1 MLTNTS
7 LITPPNFF
15 LLGTTHFPT
24 HLLAS
29 PLPTLF
35 EAGVACLGPLY
46 VKEIRKVLGERPPK
60 FLLLTHMHFDHCG
73 AAAYLKAAFP
83 GITIGASQK
92 AAEIIARPH
101 AVETMARLNDDVK
114 RWVDAETPH
123 MARQVP
129 FQPFDVDLV
138 LSDGDR
144 IDVGGGL
151 VVEVMETPG
160 HTRDSLSFYIP
171 QYKLAL
177 VGESCGIIDPS
188 GFASAEFLSDFE
200 DYLANLERFSAM
212 DVEIV
217 SQSHFQLFSGDD
229 ARTFFNR
236 AIGVA
241 LAFRERVEQLL
252 DQENGDVSKVIALIK
267 AEEYDSRPG
276 PKQPLAAYMLN
287 LEARVRHLSEHHPAE
302 HHPTGH

>member
-46 VKEIRKVLGERPPK
+46 VKEIRKVLGGREPR

-83 GITIGASQK
+83 DITIGASRK
-92 AAEIIARPH
+92 AAEIIQRPH
-101 AVETMARLNDDVK
+101 AIETMARLNDDVK

-123 MARQVP
+123 MAREVP
-129 FQPFDVDLV
+129 FQPFEVDLV

-144 IDVGGGL
+144 IDVGGG
-151 VVEVMETPG
+151 VWVEVLETPG
-160 HTRDSLSFYIP
+160 HTRDSLSYYIP

-200 DYLANLERFSAM
+200 DYLANLERLSNM
-212 DVEIV
+212 NVEIV
-217 SQSHFQLFSGDD
+217 SQSHFHLFTGDD
-229 ARTFFNR
+229 AKTFFSR
-236 AIGVA
+236 AMGVA
-241 LAFRERVEQLL
+241 LAFRARVEQLL
-252 DQENGDVSKVIALIK
+252 DQENGDVSRVVAQIK
-267 AEEYDSRPG
+267 TEEYDSRPG

-287 LEARVRHLSEHHPAE
+287 LEARIRHLARYQ
-302 HHPTGH
+302 